1 MISHGMAKHPG
12 LLPAAAHELDAPS
25 IAILPTDLAH
35 MFSAPLIN
43 NPIPPPLFP
52 PGQANDGELPSI
64 LFQKPHLPS
73 NDGELPSILFQ
84 KPHLPSNC
92 REGEKVPQMPKLDNG
107 QPQKTQSNS
116 AQHFKIYSS

>member
-35 MFSAPLIN
+35 MFSAPLFN

-73 NDGELPSILFQ
+73 NC
-84 KPHLPSNC
+84 H
-92 REGEKVPQMPKLDNG
+92 EGEKVPQMPKLDNG